1 LCRTKLCVA
10 FGGGAISILKNYSDR
25 PETSEG
31 MARLSHGYFSRA
43 VMGNELI
50 IWPVDAR
57 GELLIV
63 MMWGVHALRL
73 IFIIQKINFVTD
85 GGGTFLIKVSH

>member
-1 LCRTKLCVA
+1 
-10 FGGGAISILKNYSDR
+10 
-25 PETSEG
+25 
-31 MARLSHGYFSRA
+31 
-43 VMGNELI
+43 MGNELI